1 MCDETRA
8 RRLARGVACCVRL
21 RTPAGA
27 TVMSAAESSAHT
39 RPQGPRRAVLHC
51 EGRVRSS
58 VRDEDV
64 HVDVMLRNS
73 PCGRV
78 IVRGH

>member
-21 RTPAGA
+21 RTPAA
-27 TVMSAAESSAHT
+27 TVMSAAESSAHI
-39 RPQGPRRAVLHC
+39 PDPRAQAVLHC